1 MTIEEIWKKY
11 RNSLKAFLH
20 SKVSNP
26 DDVEDLLQDV
36 LLKTHLAMHSLN
48 QKSSVK
54 AWLFQIA
61 HHTVIDYYR
70 KNGQEK
76 HIQSQQLWYES
87 QQRNIKIELAQCIKP
102 FIQTLPDY
110 SASLLQEVELEG
122 KTQKRLAQELSIS
135 YSTLKSQVQ
144 KARTELNDVF
154 HACCEYELD
163 KYGNLIEYH
172 PKSDFD
178 SRGLKSDLKQQVHK
192 RPCNDLKLILKNA
205 KD

>member
-1 MTIEEIWKKY
+1 MTIEEIWQEY
-11 RNSLKAFLH
+11 RSSLNAFLH

-48 QKSSVK
+48 KKSSVK

-61 HHTVIDYYR
+61 HHTVIDHYR

-87 QQRNIKIELAQCIKP
+87 QQRNIKMELAQCIKP
-102 FIQTLPDY
+102 FIQSLPQR
-110 SASLLQEVELEG
+110 SAYLLEEVELEG
-122 KTQKRLAQELSIS
+122 KTQKQLAQELSIS
-135 YSTLKSQVQ
+135 YSTVKSRVQ

-154 HACCEYELD
+154 HACCDYELD
-163 KYGNLIEYH
+163 TRGNLTEYH
-172 PKSDFD
+172 PKADFD
-178 SRGLKSDLKQQVHK
+178 ARTLKSTRKQSK
-192 RPCNDLKLILKNA
+192 CK
-205 KD
+205 